1 MDKTPKRRGRPP
13 KPTSLCHRIS
23 STMNINVNTPP
34 RYRSPTA
41 ESNSN
46 IMMRRG
52 TPNWFDPIMKVSP
65 TSLPG
70 STTPRRRS
78 RKNSSASST
87 PVYKR
92 QRVNSASQVPNV
104 AVDDYSAFTPQ
115 SGIPDNSLL
124 SFQVNSK
131 AIDNIAMITQSESLQ
146 TYRTP
151 PASVVR
157 PGFSSTTSA
166 PSISRGSGLNSAMDL
181 QIGFEGS
188 PRSRSAE
195 FLGAP
200 VQLGK
205 ETGTRTFRPDND
217 ESKEFSLKLVVDS
230 SGRAVLSSGSA
241 NVTQQPQS
249 LNSARTN
256 EASMKVKEEPVRK
269 PQLQYSYS
277 AMGIEKASGSQS
289 FNLDVPFTEDLSNGV
304 FSQNAPEQEQR
315 ISLRRF
321 NSDIT
326 GLSSGLNG
334 STSKLSSIAEPFA
347 DVSPLEKLPQTP
359 RRENYFLAPTMGQT
373 PNNTGFNLTPQF
385 SSMMNSM
392 MFSPQQSRKPVQG
405 DFFGGSELFQLGNMP
420 AQQYPTVNMI
430 DLMNLQS
437 NEMGKNNGERE
448 DEVSPSSSPSVD
460 SGDARLA
467 LKKIIQVK
475 RES

>member
-1 MDKTPKRRGRPP
+1 M
-13 KPTSLCHRIS
+13 
-23 STMNINVNTPP
+23 
-34 RYRSPTA
+34 
-41 ESNSN
+41 
-46 IMMRRG
+46 
-52 TPNWFDPIMKVSP
+52 
-65 TSLPG
+65 
-70 STTPRRRS
+70 
-78 RKNSSASST
+78 
-87 PVYKR
+87 
-92 QRVNSASQVPNV
+92 
-104 AVDDYSAFTPQ
+104 AVDDYSAFTPL
-115 SGIPDNSLL
+115 SGVPDNSLL

-131 AIDNIAMITQSESLQ
+131 AIDNIAMITQSELLQ

-151 PASVVR
+151 PASAAR

-166 PSISRGSGLNSAMDL
+166 PSISRVSGMSSAMDL
-181 QIGFEGS
+181 QMGFEGS

-205 ETGTRTFRPDND
+205 EDGTRTFRPDNG
-217 ESKEFSLKLVVDS
+217 ESKEFLLKLVVDLL
-230 SGRAVLSSGSA
+230 GRAVLSLGSNATLETQEPQVSQEPQVPQVPQAHSGTS
-241 NVTQQPQS
+241 Q
-249 LNSARTN
+249 L
-256 EASMKVKEEPVRK
+256 SMKVKEEPVRK

-277 AMGIEKASGSQS
+277 AVGIEKGSAAQS
-289 FNLDVPFTEDLSNGV
+289 FNLDVPFTDDMSNGV
-304 FSQNAPEQEQR
+304 FQNTPEQDQR
-315 ISLRRF
+315 VSLRRF

-326 GLSSGLNG
+326 GLSSGLHG
-334 STSKLSSIAEPFA
+334 STNKLSSIAEPFA
-347 DVSPLEKLPQTP
+347 DVSPLEKPPQTP

-373 PNNTGFNLTPQF
+373 PNNNGFNLTPQF

-392 MFSPQQSRKPVQG
+392 MSSPQQLRKPVQG

-437 NEMGKNNGERE
+437 NGMGKNNGERE
-448 DEVSPSSSPSVD
+448 EEISQSSSPSVDD

>member
-1 MDKTPKRRGRPP
+1 M
-13 KPTSLCHRIS
+13 
-23 STMNINVNTPP
+23 
-34 RYRSPTA
+34 
-41 ESNSN
+41 
-46 IMMRRG
+46 
-52 TPNWFDPIMKVSP
+52 
-65 TSLPG
+65 
-70 STTPRRRS
+70 
-78 RKNSSASST
+78 
-87 PVYKR
+87 
-92 QRVNSASQVPNV
+92 
-104 AVDDYSAFTPQ
+104 AVDDYSAFTPL
-115 SGIPDNSLL
+115 SGVPDNSLM

-131 AIDNIAMITQSESLQ
+131 AIDNIAMITQSELLQ

-151 PASVVR
+151 PASAVR
-157 PGFSSTTSA
+157 PGFPSATSA
-166 PSISRGSGLNSAMDL
+166 PSTSRGHGLSSAMDL
-181 QIGFEGS
+181 QMGFEGS

-205 ETGTRTFRPDND
+205 EAGTRTFRPDNGD
-217 ESKEFSLKLVVDS
+217 SKEFLLKLVIDLL
-230 SGRAVLSSGSA
+230 GRAVLSLGSA
-241 NVTQQPQS
+241 DVKQEPQS
-249 LNSARTN
+249 HNSARTN
-256 EASMKVKEEPVRK
+256 EPSMKAKEEPVRR

-277 AMGIEKASGSQS
+277 AMGIEKGSGAQS
-289 FNLDVPFTEDLSNGV
+289 FSLDVPFSEDMSNAV
-304 FSQNAPEQEQR
+304 FSQNTPEQEQR
-315 ISLRRF
+315 VSLKRF

-326 GLSSGLNG
+326 GFSSGLHG
-334 STSKLSSIAEPFA
+334 STSKLSSIAEPFT

-392 MFSPQQSRKPVQG
+392 MYSPQQLRKPVQG

-437 NEMGKNNGERE
+437 NGMGKNNGERE
-448 DEVSPSSSPSVD
+448 EQISPSSSPSVDD